1 MKVLLRK
8 LIIGIIAV
16 LMLSATFVSTTFAWL
31 NLSSK
36 ATVSGFN
43 FTASSGFGFLVS
55 IDDINYKNNI
65 TTDEILKSMLVSYG
79 AGEYR
84 MSNDG
89 DAKLF
94 KVSYNSL
101 NEEVLTELSSA
112 DVRKIALGD
121 RSTDTEAK
129 LQLYPVTSKNG
140 RDFTDLYNSTT
151 SITTGRYVEFKIY
164 FKAVNRDQ
172 DTSYTQT
179 YDIYLNGS
187 DRLDDNGITIPKT
200 TSTSEITNVFLKKQM
215 ETIEYVSGEKQDK
228 TYAAGDRIN
237 IYSSNALR
245 FSTTDESDLTEKLD
259 EFGQVVTE
267 EVDGVNVPVM
277 TYASTASKIYELN
290 DTENLNTDLGSY
302 ATDYDSVVAPPVT
315 TDPGYPPW
323 LKHHYLYDCDCNAMY
338 TYYNR
343 LRTNAPLTDR
353 KLSYNA
359 LPETI
364 KSLNYA
370 DNNYVKVTQVKS
382 GEESK
387 LVTFRFWLE
396 GWDADCFDGLSKAI
410 SVKLSFGSKLIS

>member
-84 MSNDG
+84 MSKDG

-121 RSTDTEAK
+121 KSTDTEAK

-200 TSTSEITNVFLKKQM
+200 TITSEITNVFLKKQM
-215 ETIEYVSGEKQDK
+215 ETIDYVSGEKQDK
-228 TYAAGDRIN
+228 TYSAGDRIN

-302 ATDYDSVVAPPVT
+302 ATDYDSVVAEPAAL
-315 TDPGYPPW
+315 DPAYPSW
-323 LKHHYLYDCDCNAMY
+323 LKNHYLYDCDCNAMY

-364 KSLNYA
+364 KSLDYA
-370 DNNYVKVTQVKS
+370 DDNYVKVTQVKS

>member
-8 LIIGIIAV
+8 LIIGIIAL

-36 ATVSGFN
+36 ATVGGFN

-55 IDDINYKNNI
+55 IDGVNYKNNI

-84 MSNDG
+84 LSENG
-89 DAKLF
+89 SEKLS
-94 KVSYNSL
+94 KVSYNSQG
-101 NEEVLTELSSA
+101 EEVLTELTSEQ
-112 DVRKIALGD
+112 VRTIALGD
-121 RSTDTEAK
+121 KSQGIEAK

-151 SITTGRYVEFKIY
+151 SVTTGRFVEFKIY
-164 FKAVNRDQ
+164 FKAVNQ
-172 DTSYTQT
+172 DTDTSFTQT
-179 YDIYLNGS
+179 YDIYLNGENKT
-187 DRLDDNGITIPKT
+187 DDEGKSIPKT
-200 TSTSEITNVFLKKQM
+200 TITSEITNVFLKKQM

-228 TYAAGDRIN
+228 IYNAGDRIN

-259 EFGQVVTE
+259 EYGQVVTK
-267 EVDGVNVPVM
+267 EVDGINVPVM

-302 ATDYDSVVAPPVT
+302 ATDYDSVVAEPDT
-315 TDPGYPPW
+315 TDPTYPSW
-323 LKHHYLYDCDCNAMY
+323 LKNHYLYDCDCNAMY

-364 KSLNYA
+364 KSLDYA
-370 DNNYVKVTQVKS
+370 DDNYVKITQVKS

>member
-84 MSNDG
+84 MSKDG

-121 RSTDTEAK
+121 KSTDTEAK

-151 SITTGRYVEFKIY
+151 SITTGRFVEFKIY

-200 TSTSEITNVFLKKQM
+200 TITSEITNVFLKKQM

-228 TYAAGDRIN
+228 TYSAGDRIN

-302 ATDYDSVVAPPVT
+302 ATDYDSVVAEPVT
-315 TDPGYPPW
+315 TDPGYPTW
-323 LKHHYLYDCDCNAMY
+323 LKNHYLYDCDCNAMY

-364 KSLNYA
+364 KSLDYA

>member
-1 MKVLLRK
+1 
-8 LIIGIIAV
+8 
-16 LMLSATFVSTTFAWL
+16 
-31 NLSSK
+31 
-36 ATVSGFN
+36 
-43 FTASSGFGFLVS
+43 
-55 IDDINYKNNI
+55 
-65 TTDEILKSMLVSYG
+65 
-79 AGEYR
+79 
-84 MSNDG
+84 
-89 DAKLF
+89 
-94 KVSYNSL
+94 
-101 NEEVLTELSSA
+101 
-112 DVRKIALGD
+112 
-121 RSTDTEAK
+121 
-129 LQLYPVTSKNG
+129 
-140 RDFTDLYNSTT
+140 
-151 SITTGRYVEFKIY
+151 
-164 FKAVNRDQ
+164 
-172 DTSYTQT
+172 
-179 YDIYLNGS
+179 
-187 DRLDDNGITIPKT
+187 
-200 TSTSEITNVFLKKQM
+200 M
-215 ETIEYVSGEKQDK
+215 ETIDYVSGEKQDK
-228 TYAAGDRIN
+228 TYSAGDRIN

-302 ATDYDSVVAPPVT
+302 ATDYDSVVAEPAAL
-315 TDPGYPPW
+315 DPAYPSW
-323 LKHHYLYDCDCNAMY
+323 LKNHYLYDCDCNAMY

-364 KSLNYA
+364 KSLDYA
-370 DNNYVKVTQVKS
+370 DDNYVKVTQVKS

>member
-200 TSTSEITNVFLKKQM
+200 TITSEITNVFLKKQM

-302 ATDYDSVVAPPVT
+302 ATDYDSVVAKPVT
-315 TDPGYPPW
+315 TDPGYPTW
-323 LKHHYLYDCDCNAMY
+323 LKNHYLYDCDCNAMY